1 MLRRFSVNFAL
12 TSMCLDWVSVAC
24 GLWLAGW
31 LRPRFNE
38 LPGIEPLSPSVVT
51 PEALYYIFPV
61 LWISIYAMFS
71 IYDGRKFL
79 RVVDEFSA
87 LTLAMGIASVS
98 AAGILY
104 LSYREVSRFLFVL
117 FIVLVYILCL
127 SWRVFT
133 RAYFRTQGLSSL
145 TLRRVLIVG
154 AGPLGR
160 KVRDQISTAEASD
173 HLEFAGFVDEE
184 LLAETTDGP
193 LLGDPAQIRKLVVE
207 HAISD
212 VLIALPH
219 SKYSQLGE
227 IIGRV
232 DDLPVQVWVALGFF
246 DLALYKMGIEDL
258 AGIPVVDLRAS
269 AIDDYQRMTKRAFDI
284 LLGLIALL
292 AALPLIAIAALLILI
307 EDGRPVIFSHKR
319 VGENGRLFNMLKLR
333 TMVRNAEQLQDQVQ
347 KLDADGNVIHKSKD
361 DPRVTRVGRVLRR
374 FSLDELPQF
383 LNVVRGDMSLVG
395 PRPELPY
402 LVEKYQPWQRK
413 RFVVPPG
420 VTGWW
425 QVNGRGD
432 RPMHLNTEDDLYY
445 IQNYSIFFDIQILL
459 KTVWVVIV
467 GKGSY

>member
-12 TSMCLDWVSVAC
+12 TSMCLDWFSVAC

-38 LPGIEPLSPSVVT
+38 LPGIEPLAPSVVT
-51 PEALYYIFPV
+51 PVALYYIFPV
-61 LWISIYAMFS
+61 LWISIYAMLS

-79 RVVDEFSA
+79 RVADEFSA

-117 FIVLVYILCL
+117 FILLVYILCL
-127 SWRVFT
+127 SWRVLART
-133 RAYFRTQGLSSL
+133 YFRTQGLSPL
-145 TLRRVLIVG
+145 ALRRVLIVG
-154 AGPLGR
+154 AGPLGQ
-160 KVRDQISTAEASD
+160 KVRDQISSAETSH
-173 HLEFAGFVDEE
+173 HLEFAGFVDDD
-184 LLAETTDGP
+184 LVAEAAGDG
-193 LLGDPAQIRKLVVE
+193 LLGDPAQIRKLVAE
-207 HAISD
+207 HSISD

-227 IIGRV
+227 IIRRV

-246 DLALYKMGIEDL
+246 DLALYKMGLEDL

-284 LLGLIALL
+284 FLGLIALML
-292 AALPLIAIAALLILI
+292 ALPLIAIAALLILI

-333 TMVRNAEQLQDQVQ
+333 TMVRNAEQFQGQVQ
-347 KLDADGNVIHKSKD
+347 KFDADGNVIHKSKD
-361 DPRVTRVGRVLRR
+361 DPRVTKVGRVLRR